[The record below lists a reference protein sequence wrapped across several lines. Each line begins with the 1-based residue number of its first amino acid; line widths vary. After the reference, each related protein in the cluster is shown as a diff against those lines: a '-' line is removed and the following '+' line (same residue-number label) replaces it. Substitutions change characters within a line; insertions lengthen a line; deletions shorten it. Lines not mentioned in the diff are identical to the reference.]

1 MSKKETSMNFPQFLR
16 APIWLAL
23 AGGLVF
29 PPAVYAQDESEE
41 AAIEEVIVTGSRIR
55 GVSPLEAVNPVV
67 SIGEEQIEFTG
78 SVNVYDILNEIPQ
91 AGPATYS
98 RSSTNFSVGASG
110 QQTIDLR
117 GLGEARTLTLVNGRR
132 WVGGI
137 PGTNIVDLNSIPS
150 DLIERMEVSTGG
162 ASAVYGSDA
171 VAGVVN
177 IILKKDFEGV
187 NFEVMQGEY
196 EKGDGD
202 TKLYSLTAGTN
213 FDDGRGNVIFNLRYD
228 EQGGVMARDRAPNT
242 GSDVFY
248 YGWYYG
254 ADFGAPYDTLISDPG
269 YSSYVPQGRYFVSGN
284 MGDSTD
290 MLTFDCSERNEFRV
304 LESDQVV
311 NWSDAGGG
319 SACGFN
325 RTHFRALEIPV
336 DRTSAYSSMNY
347 ELTPDHNL
355 FTEVSYISVETQ
367 SNLEPFP
374 MASEDVFGGERN
386 LGYHIDNPFMPADIR
401 SAAIAAN
408 ADNPDWNGHVPFI
421 RRLLEVGGRGASN
434 RRDTFRVAFGTEG
447 SFGDV
452 DYDWYYQYG
461 RSERDQR
468 SAGQFNALAFQSALD
483 ATTDAS
489 GNIVCSNVAAA
500 AAGCVPINLF
510 GINSMT
516 PEMAQW
522 ITYRPSRQT
531 SMEQHVFAGNATSS
545 FSFANR
551 DISWAVGFENRR
563 EKSSDVPD
571 DLQQLGLHGG
581 NRIPETNGS
590 YDVQGAYAEIQ
601 IPLIEGMPFVEE
613 LMFDAAY
620 RTDHYSTAGS
630 VAANKVGLNWKVN
643 DNLRIRAVTS
653 ESVRAP
659 NISDLFAGQA
669 QTFSAIG
676 DPCNGVGSDA
686 EANMDPVVVAN
697 CLSIPSVA
705 ATAAAGTQ
713 NPDTGEIDP
722 GFVYSQPDTQTI
734 SGFVGGNENLTE
746 ETADTTT
753 LGVVI
758 TPSAIPNL
766 ALTFDW
772 YEIEIQDVISTVSAS
787 RLINECYSSVDFP
800 NAEQC
805 NAHERF
811 PGTGKLRYW
820 YSYDINQ
827 SLYNTEGYD
836 VTASYFFDSLGV
848 VPGTLSTNVIY
859 TKRENHEF
867 QTTETSDPFDS
878 VGEVGYNDDK
888 AKLRIL
894 YQLDKFVFSIDA
906 TYYSAALDDVGQ
918 APTDYH
924 LNAVDSMT
932 YVDLQARYNFTDNIQ
947 VYVGMDNATDSD
959 PSYCPNCKN
968 EPGPGSHYT
977 GLQYRLW
984 SSQYVYGGFR
994 WSF

>member
-1 MSKKETSMNFPQFLR
+1 MKKRMLLR
-16 APIWLAL
+16 TPMWLAL
-23 AGGLVF
+23 AGMLVVPSVGF
-29 PPAVYAQDESEE
+29 TQDASEEE
-41 AAIEEVIVTGSRIR
+41 AAMEEVIVTGSRIK

-98 RSSTNFSVGASG
+98 RASTNFSVGASG

-117 GLGEARTLTLVNGRR
+117 GLGEARTLTLVSGRR

-177 IILKKDFEGV
+177 IILKKDFEGF
-187 NFEVMQGEY
+187 NFEMMQGAY

-202 TKLYSLTAGTN
+202 TNLYSLTAGSN

-228 EQGGVMARDRAPNT
+228 EQGGVMARDRGPNT

-248 YGWYYG
+248 YGYYYG
-254 ADFGAPYDTLISDPG
+254 AQYGAPYDSFVQDPA
-269 YSSYVPQGRYFVSGN
+269 YSSYVPQGRYFVSGSA
-284 MGDSTD
+284 GDSAG

-304 LESDQVV
+304 LESDTVV
-311 NWSDAGGG
+311 DWADSGGG
-319 SACGFN
+319 AQCGFN
-325 RTHFRALEIPV
+325 RTHFRALEVPV
-336 DRTSAYSSMNY
+336 DRTSAYSSLNY
-347 ELTPDHNL
+347 ELSADHNL
-355 FTEVSYISVETQ
+355 FTEISYISVETQ

-374 MASEDVFGGERN
+374 MSSEDVYGGRRD

-401 SAAIAAN
+401 DAAIAAN
-408 ADNPDWNGHVPFI
+408 ADNEDWNGHVPFI

-434 RRDTFRVAFGTEG
+434 KRDTFRVAFGTEG
-447 SFGDV
+447 TINDI

-468 SAGQFNALAFQSALD
+468 SAGQFNALAFQAALD
-483 ATTDAS
+483 ATTDAN
-489 GNIVCSNVAAA
+489 GNIVCANVAAA
-500 AAGCVPINLF
+500 AAGCVPVNLF

-522 ITYRPSRQT
+522 VTYRPSRQT
-531 SMEQHVFAGNATSS
+531 SMEQHVFAGNLTSS
-545 FSFANR
+545 FAFAGR

-563 EKSSDVPD
+563 EQSSDVPD

-590 YDVQGAYAEIQ
+590 YDVSGAYAEIQ
-601 IPLIEGMPFVEE
+601 IPLIEDMPFVEE
-613 LMFDAAY
+613 LVFDAAY
-620 RTDHYSTAGS
+620 RTDDYSTAGS
-630 VAANKVGLNWKVN
+630 VAASKIGLNWKVN
-643 DNLRIRAVTS
+643 DQVRLRAVTS

-659 NISDLFAGQA
+659 NISDLYAGQA

-676 DPCNGVGSDA
+676 DPCNGVGSAA
-686 EANMDPVVVAN
+686 EANMNPTVVAN
-697 CLSIPSVA
+697 CLSIPTVA
-705 ATAAAGTQ
+705 ATAAAGTL
-713 NPDTGEIDP
+713 NPDSGLVEP

-734 SGFVGGNENLTE
+734 SGFVGGNENLRE

-753 LGVVI
+753 VGIVV
-758 TPSAIPNL
+758 TPTALPNL
-766 ALTFDW
+766 ALTLDW
-772 YEIEIQDVISTVSAS
+772 YNIEIDDVISSVSAS
-787 RLINECYSSVDFP
+787 RLIRECYESTDFP

-811 PGTGKLRYW
+811 PDTGKLRYW
-820 YSYDINQ
+820 YSYDVNQ

-836 VTASYFFDSLGV
+836 VTASYFFDSLGF

-867 QTTETSDPFDS
+867 QTTSASTPFDS
-878 VGEVGYNDDK
+878 VGEVGYNEDK
-888 AKLRIL
+888 AKLRVL
-894 YQLDKFVFSIDA
+894 YQLDNFVFSIDA
-906 TYYSAALDDVGQ
+906 THYGSALDDVSQ
-918 APTDYH
+918 APDDYT
-924 LNAVDSMT
+924 LNAIDSMT
-932 YVDLQARYNFTDNIQ
+932 YVDLQARYNFNDNLQI
-947 VYVGMDNATDSD
+947 YLGMDNATDED
-959 PSYCPNCKN
+959 PPYCPSCKN
-968 EPGPGSHYT
+968 EPSPGSHYS
-977 GLQYRLW
+977 GLQYRIW
-984 SSQYVYGGFR
+984 SSKYMYGGFR